1 MDERRRAILE
11 GIIDAADSTPE
22 QKLRAIE
29 VLNEAEP
36 VHERRDLSH
45 LSDQELDHF
54 LDEELAGDLPAL
66 LGTSWTEH
74 RRTAWPPPGATCRA
88 SRKPWPPK

>member
-1 MDERRRAILE
+1 MDERRRAILQ

-45 LSDQELDHF
+45 LSDQELV
-54 LDEELAGDLPAL
+54 EGAQTVQEGASASSLA
-66 LGTSWTEH
+66 
-74 RRTAWPPPGATCRA
+74 
-88 SRKPWPPK
+88 